1 METYPRAAVERA
13 MKLQEVILRA
23 LAKKITWEQ
32 AAEIIGI
39 SDRQM
44 RRWKQRYEEFGYDG
58 LFDHRLGKLSPKRV
72 PWATV
77 EEILRLYQE
86 PYADFNVRH
95 FHEKL
100 REQHHLR
107 LSYTWV
113 KQALQTAG
121 LVKKSRKRG
130 VHRRRRPRRPLPGM
144 LLHLD
149 GSSHAW
155 FQDHRRYDLLVIL
168 DDATSEIYYAQL
180 VEEESTATVMT
191 ALREVIERK
200 GAFCALYSDRA
211 SHFFHTPKAGQP
223 VDRTRPTQV
232 GRALQEL
239 GIQMIP
245 AYSPQARGRS
255 ERNFGTWQGRR
266 PQELRVHGI
275 QSMAGTNE
283 FLREQYIA
291 EFNQRFAVP
300 AAQPGHAFIPV
311 DGKNL
316 DLVFSLQ
323 HQRTVN
329 QDNTV
334 QIGPCI
340 LQIEKSNWR
349 ATLAG
354 CRVTVYQHLDGTWSI
369 GYGPHVVGRYSR
381 EGLPLQFA
389 VQKQPRQ
396 PRPRGRSGSR
406 SSPLDDLRTKLI
418 EEKPGKD
425 RKHIQSRF
433 PAFQPAGLS
442 PSPKHQ
448 PLGKRGSLRSPRFPR
463 PNTTTQPLTPNRNRT
478 LHML

>member
-1 METYPRAAVERA
+1 MEIYPRAAVERA
-13 MKLQEVILRA
+13 MKIQEVILRA
-23 LAKKITWEQ
+23 VAKKITWVQ
-32 AAEIIGI
+32 AAEILGLCE
-39 SDRQM
+39 RQM
-44 RRWKQRYEEFGYDG
+44 RRWKERYQEFGYDG
-58 LFDHRLGKLSPKRV
+58 LFDHRLGKPSPKRV
-72 PWATV
+72 PLATV

-86 PYADFNVRH
+86 KYGDCNVRH

-100 REQHHLR
+100 RDKHHIR

-155 FQDHRRYDLLVIL
+155 FQDQRRYDLLVIL

-180 VEEESTATVMT
+180 VEEESTATVLA

-211 SHFFHTPKAGQP
+211 SHFFYTPKAGQP

-255 ERNFGTWQGRR
+255 ERNFGTWQGRL
-266 PQELRVHGI
+266 PQELRLHGI
-275 QSMAGTNE
+275 HSVASANE
-283 FLREQYIA
+283 FLRECYIE
-291 EFNQRFAVP
+291 EFNHQFAVA
-300 AAQPGHAFIPV
+300 AAQPGHAFLPLP
-311 DGKNL
+311 GKNL
-316 DLVFSLQ
+316 DFIFSLQ
-323 HQRTVN
+323 HERTVN

-334 QIGPCI
+334 HIGACI
-340 LQIEKSNWR
+340 LQIDKTHWR

-354 CRVTVYQHLDGTWSI
+354 CRVTIYQHLEGTWSI
-369 GYGPHVVGRYSR
+369 GYGPHLVGRYNR
-381 EGLPLQFA
+381 EGLPLQLETLP
-389 VQKQPRQ
+389 QR
-396 PRPRGRSGSR
+396 
-406 SSPLDDLRTKLI
+406 
-418 EEKPGKD
+418 
-425 RKHIQSRF
+425 
-433 PAFQPAGLS
+433 
-442 PSPKHQ
+442 Q
-448 PLGKRGSLRSPRFPR
+448 PLGKRESLRSSHFPK
-463 PNTTTQPLTPNRNRT
+463 PHTKTNPLKPKPNRTFRV
-478 LHML
+478 L